1 MQATIAI
8 PAVATRY
15 GLVRMPGR
23 REPFR
28 VHIRSLRPQD
38 ETEFL
43 RRVRASRSLHGRWSQ
58 LPDRPEGFRGL
69 LARAE
74 APTEAVFLICRNDD
88 GEMVGLA
95 NLTQI
100 FLGGFRSA
108 YLGYSAFVPSAG
120 QGFMTEGLRLVL
132 REAFGPVG
140 LHRVEANV
148 QPDNERSIA
157 LVERLGFR
165 REGYSPRYLKI
176 RGRWRDHVRYA
187 ILAEEFLGAETA
199 RRARPPRDRA

>member
-1 MQATIAI
+1 
-8 PAVATRY
+8 
-15 GLVRMPGR
+15 MPSR
-23 REPFR
+23 RQPFR
-28 VHIRSLRPQD
+28 VHIRSLRPED
-38 ETEFL
+38 ESELL
-43 RRVRASRSLHGRWSQ
+43 RRVRASRTLHGRWSQ
-58 LPDRPEGFRGL
+58 LPDTPQGFREL
-69 LARAE
+69 LARAA
-74 APTEAVFLICRNDD
+74 APTEAVFVICRTDD
-88 GEMVGLA
+88 AAIVGLA

-108 YLGYSAFVPSAG
+108 YLGYSAFVPHAG
-120 QGFMTEGLRLVL
+120 QGYMTEGLRLVL

-165 REGYSPRYLKI
+165 REGFSPRYLKI

-187 ILAEEFLGAETA
+187 ILAEEFVSAETA
-199 RRARPPRDRA
+199 RRARSPRGRA